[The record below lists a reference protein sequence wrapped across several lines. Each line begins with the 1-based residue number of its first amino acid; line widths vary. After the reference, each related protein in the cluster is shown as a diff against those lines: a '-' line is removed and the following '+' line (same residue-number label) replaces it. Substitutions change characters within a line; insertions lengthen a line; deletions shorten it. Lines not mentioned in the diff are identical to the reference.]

1 MNLGVVVR
9 ILNAELLYS
18 VEKKLDIEVLF
29 NFFFLKRVSWI
40 LGRD

>member
-18 VEKKLDIEVLF
+18 FEELDIEVLI
-29 NFFFLKRVSWI
+29 FFFLKRVFWI